1 MRCAICLSVAWVACS
16 LSYADTQNEGE
27 PPAVD
32 ERPILARPDSPDA
45 SDALAPAPWSVIGDW
60 HVTNPDWNF
69 APNNTDV
76 LTLHEDGT
84 HSVAHGS
91 TGRWILTAEQG
102 TPVLVL
108 RWDQFGTESMSM
120 IALDHFRGQK
130 RPNRI
135 IDMRRVTEE

>member
-1 MRCAICLSVAWVACS
+1 MKTAFAFAFVLLGATFFARHATGLTEDAAAVEPEAAA
-16 LSYADTQNEGE
+16 ADS
-27 PPAVD
+27 AD
-32 ERPILARPDSPDA
+32 HDA
-45 SDALAPAPWSVIGDW
+45 PEPWSVIGDW
-60 HVTNPDWNF
+60 RVTNPDWNF

-91 TGRWILTAEQG
+91 TGRWILTAEKG

-108 RWDQFGTESMSM
+108 RWDRFGTESMSM

-130 RPNRI
+130 RPNRFI
-135 IDMRRVTEE
+135 EMHRVTEE